1 MIGLGVI
8 VSRLQIKSA
17 ENSYIYVVHV
27 GEGILKYLLF
37 PIKFDENQIV
47 LYEDLHKSN
56 DICYIGTLEDYK
68 WAGLIPRDLSYNMYA
83 TSPDYENKTV
93 AFSNK
98 FVLWNRY
105 ASDNSINYIG
115 QLLLFSHFYKE
126 LLDAI
131 RKEYLDDNILSKII
145 LEVTDYVDSL
155 NIPEII
161 DSIEVK
167 IQNASYTQRGSDNYI
182 HSWTY
187 MLSDNRC
194 FFTEKEDTYLSNLL
208 PSINILLSSYNEK
221 SEEEYINPLFPVE
234 ENWKKDAQNLT
245 NSIKAK
251 ALNLFLNKYRKNKH
265 IAALINSQIEYRTKH
280 YYSMK
285 EKLESNIMLSKL
297 FWSSNLY
304 SKDLDKIKENPL
316 EFKNIIDYHNKSTDN
331 KFDDTIESYINLD

>member
-1 MIGLGVI
+1 MRGLGVI
-8 VSRLQIKSA
+8 VSRLQVKNA
-17 ENSYIYVVHV
+17 DNSYVYIIHIGGGV
-27 GEGILKYLLF
+27 LKYLLF
-37 PIKFDENQIV
+37 PIKYDEQQII
-47 LYEDLHKSN
+47 LYESLHKSN
-56 DICYIGTLEDYK
+56 DICYIDTLDSYK
-68 WAGLIPRDLSYNMYA
+68 WAGLIQRSLSYNMYA
-83 TSPDYENKTV
+83 TNPNYENKTV

-105 ASDNSINYIG
+105 ASDNDINYIG
-115 QLLLFSHFYKE
+115 QLLLFSHFHKE
-126 LLDAI
+126 LSDAI

-167 IQNASYTQRGSDNYI
+167 IQNASYTKRGSDNYI
-182 HSWTY
+182 YSWTY

-194 FFTEKEDTYLSNLL
+194 FFEEKEDTYLSNLL
-208 PSINILLSSYNEK
+208 PSVNILLSSYDEK
-221 SEEEYINPLFPVE
+221 SEEEYINPMFPVE
-234 ENWKKDAQNLT
+234 KNWEKDAQDLAS
-245 NSIKAK
+245 SIKAK

-265 IAALINSQIEYRTKH
+265 IAALVNSQIEYRTKH
-280 YYSMK
+280 FYSMK

-304 SKDLDKIKENPL
+304 SRDLDSIKENPL
-316 EFKNIIDYHNKSTDN
+316 EFKKIIDYHNKSIDS